1 MVGPLASTT
10 TVLNVQP
17 KEAYLKR
24 RTGPTLAA
32 RLTV

>member
-1 MVGPLASTT
+1 MVCPLASTA
-10 TVLNVQP
+10 TVFNVQP

-24 RTGPTLAA
+24 RTGPALAA